1 MRRIFLALLVIP
13 FVAACEEGG
22 TQAIFGTVDS
32 RAGTGSVRIRVVDD
46 PSGAT
51 VVSNP
56 GSRPTVTL
64 IFSADLVGA
73 STFSIANG
81 SQTAI
86 QVPVDSVS
94 PTVITLAND
103 TVRAGIFSSVR
114 LRLVSATL
122 AIPGVLQT
130 IDLLGGT
137 VNPVITRTVALT
149 VGANTVTTL
158 VVDLNSGSWLRPVAN
173 PLPGQPA
180 YTFDGTSA
188 FLAAL
193 SITAE

>member
-1 MRRIFLALLVIP
+1 MRRIFLALLLVP

-32 RAGTGSVRIRVVDD
+32 RPGRGSVRIRVVDD
-46 PSGAT
+46 RPGAV
-51 VVSNP
+51 VVSNA

-73 STFSIANG
+73 STISVTN
-81 SQTAI
+81 SDQTAI

-94 PTVITLAND
+94 PTVVTIAND
-103 TVRAGIFSSVR
+103 TVRAGVFSTVR
-114 LRLVSATL
+114 LRLISATL
-122 AIPGVLQT
+122 AIPGAQQT

-137 VNPVITRTVALT
+137 IEPIITLPVAIT
-149 VGANTVTTL
+149 VGANTITTL
-158 VVDLNSGSWLRPVAN
+158 VVDINSGSWLRPVTN
-173 PLPGQPA
+173 PLFGQPA
-180 YTFDGTSA
+180 YTFDGTPA

-193 SITAE
+193 SITAQ

>member
-1 MRRIFLALLVIP
+1 MRRIFLALLLVP

-22 TQAIFGTVDS
+22 TQAIFGTVPS
-32 RAGTGSVRIRVVDD
+32 GPATGSVRIRVVDD
-46 PSGAT
+46 PAGAA

-73 STFSIANG
+73 TTFSVTSN
-81 SQTAI
+81 QTAI

-94 PTVITLAND
+94 STVVTIAND
-103 TVRAGIFSSVR
+103 TVRAGAFSTVR
-114 LRLVSATL
+114 LQLVSATL

-137 VNPVITRTVALT
+137 LDPVITRPVAIT
-149 VGANTVTTL
+149 VGANTITTL
-158 VVDLNSGSWLRPVAN
+158 VIDINSGSWLRPVSN
-173 PLPGQPA
+173 PLPGEPTF
-180 YTFDGTSA
+180 TFDGTSA
-188 FLAAL
+188 FLDAI
-193 SITAE
+193 SITAQ